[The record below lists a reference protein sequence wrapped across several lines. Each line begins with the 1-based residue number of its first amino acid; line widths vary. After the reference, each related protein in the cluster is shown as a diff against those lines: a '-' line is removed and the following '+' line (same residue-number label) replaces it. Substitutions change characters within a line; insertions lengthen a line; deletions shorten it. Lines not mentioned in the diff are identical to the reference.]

1 MEINTSDCREEK
13 KNSLHFVTLSFL
25 KQETCYTLAGNIPV
39 DKRFEFSPSCIQ
51 NVPLISY
58 CMFKCAYISKLNMS
72 FTPAKCHSEAVTL
85 QTLRKKEEKKKL
97 LQQSSC
103 LLTVILNFGNC
114 KRGREMCLVQL
125 LLVTRCS
132 LSGSRHG
139 CHCGS
144 ILCCCVCVSKAF
156 SSEPCDSEDV

>member
-85 QTLRKKEEKKKL
+85 QTLRKKEEKKKTSPAEL
-97 LQQSSC
+97 LPADGYPELWKLQEGKRNVLSSAP
-103 LLTVILNFGNC
+103 
-114 KRGREMCLVQL
+114 
-125 LLVTRCS
+125 S
-132 LSGSRHG
+132 
-139 CHCGS
+139 CHK
-144 ILCCCVCVSKAF
+144 V
-156 SSEPCDSEDV
+156 